1 MDSLNFPHPHITDRD
16 VFRESLM
23 HSEAA
28 TGFTAT
34 LIEKDYYCSL
44 ILQHLFGKETP
55 LVFKGGT
62 CLSKVY
68 VDFNR
73 LSEDLD
79 FVTSVPVDTTR
90 SQRRA
95 AIEPIKGIFEELP
108 NTVPGLMISKTFQG
122 HNESR
127 QYIGHLE
134 YPSAIIDKRERIK
147 IEVGLREPLIIPS
160 ESVKA
165 RTVATNPFS
174 LQALLPEFTVNVM
187 TLEEIYAEK
196 FRAALTRREPAIRDF
211 FDLFYA
217 VIRGGLNTGTPEFI
231 TMVRTKILV
240 PGNDPVD
247 ISTERRRD
255 LERQVN
261 GQLKPVLRP
270 GDFALFDLDEAFD
283 IVCAVAE
290 VISG

>member
-44 ILQHLFGKETP
+44 ILRHLFSEGTP

-68 VDFNR
+68 VDFYR

-79 FVTSVPVDTTR
+79 FVISVSVGTSR
-90 SQRRA
+90 AQRRA
-95 AIEPIKGIFEELP
+95 AIEPVREIVEKLSDRI
-108 NTVPGLMISKTFQG
+108 PGVLMSEAFQG

-127 QYIGHLE
+127 QYIGQLE
-134 YPSAIIDKRERIK
+134 YSSAIIDKKERVK
-147 IEVGLREPLIIPS
+147 IEVGLREPLLLPS

-165 RTVATNPFS
+165 RTVAVNPFS
-174 LQALLPEFTVNVM
+174 LESLFPEFTVNAM

-196 FRAALTRREPAIRDF
+196 FRAALTRRDPAIRDY
-211 FDLFYA
+211 FDLFHA
-217 VIRGGLNTGTPEFI
+217 AIRKELKTDNPDFI
-231 TMVRTKILV
+231 HMVKTKILV

-247 ISTERRRD
+247 ISTERRREI
-255 LERQVN
+255 ERQVN

-270 GDFALFDLDEAFD
+270 GDFSSFDLNEAFK
-283 IVCAVAE
+283 IVCSMADA
-290 VISG
+290 ISV

>member
-1 MDSLNFPHPHITDRD
+1 MDNLNFPHPHIADRD
-16 VFRESLM
+16 VFRESLK

-44 ILQHLFGKETP
+44 VLHHLFSNDTP

-68 VDFNR
+68 IDFNR

-79 FVTSVPVDTTR
+79 FIISVPVSITK

-95 AIEPIKGIFEELP
+95 TIEPVRGILEKLP
-108 NTVPGLMISKTFQG
+108 NAVPGVVISKAFEG

-134 YPSAIIDKRERIK
+134 YPSVVIDKYERIK
-147 IEVGLREPLIIPS
+147 VEVGLREPLLIPA
-160 ESVKA
+160 ESGTA
-165 RTVATNPFS
+165 RTLATNPFS
-174 LQALLPEFTVNVM
+174 LQPLLSEFAANVM
-187 TLEEIYAEK
+187 ALGEIYAEK

-211 FDLFYA
+211 FDLFHA
-217 VIRGGLNTGTPEFI
+217 VNKGGLNTHDPEFVD
-231 TMVRTKILV
+231 MVRTKILV
-240 PGNDPVD
+240 PGNDSID
-247 ISTERRRD
+247 ISTEKK
-255 LERQVN
+255 LELDRQLK

-270 GDFALFDLDEAFD
+270 RDFVWFNPDEAFD
-283 IVCAVAE
+283 LVFSMAE
-290 VISG
+290 AISV

>member
-34 LIEKDYYCSL
+34 LIEKDYHCSL

-79 FVTSVPVDTTR
+79 FVTSAPVDTTR
-90 SQRRA
+90 TQRRD
-95 AIEPIKGIFEELP
+95 AIEPIKGILEELP
-108 NTVPGLMISKTFQG
+108 NTVPGLMISKAFQG

-174 LQALLPEFTVNVM
+174 LQSLLPEFTVNVM

-270 GDFALFDLDEAFD
+270 GDFALFDLGEAFD